1 MRQMQKKIKKDF
13 GANNMTKE
21 QMKCPVFYN

>member
-1 MRQMQKKIKKDF
+1 MRQMQKKIKKGF
-13 GANNMTKE
+13 SANNMTKE